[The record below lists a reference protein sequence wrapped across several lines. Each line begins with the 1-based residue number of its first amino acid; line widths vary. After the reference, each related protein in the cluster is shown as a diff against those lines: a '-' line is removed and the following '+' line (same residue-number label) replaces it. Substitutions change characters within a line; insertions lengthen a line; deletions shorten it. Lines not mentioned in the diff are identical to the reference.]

1 MKGNPLTSPLYPTCE
16 QEASVLPPPLRV
28 NARRLPGVS
37 RARAHAL
44 WPAAQ
49 LTISIISAILTRNQL
64 RRSVFLLSET
74 GWRL

>member
-1 MKGNPLTSPLYPTCE
+1 MSLAN
-16 QEASVLPPPLRV
+16 
-28 NARRLPGVS
+28 
-37 RARAHAL
+37 AL

-74 GWRL
+74 DRRL